1 MLMPGLTA
9 FLPLY
14 IPLSMFYVL
23 PHVFFNTKINLRDM
37 DMVKKKSLAGSGK
50 TVAKLKE
57 KKTVREVSA
66 SEPVNQPAQ
75 EPMLQAMVWYKEEHY
90 EQLLTIFDDA
100 ELLPPTYQAWLAR
113 AEEKKTEV
121 EAAGDQ
127 VMKVFIDPETF
138 PEWCAQKGLP
148 KDAEARTQLALE
160 VAQARS
166 FSL

>member
-1 MLMPGLTA
+1 MT
-9 FLPLY
+9 
-14 IPLSMFYVL
+14 
-23 PHVFFNTKINLRDM
+23 
-37 DMVKKKSLAGSGK
+37 KKKALAGSGK

-57 KKTVREVSA
+57 RKATKEV
-66 SEPVNQPAQ
+66 PVE
-75 EPMLQAMVWYKEEHY
+75 EPMLQAMVWYQEEHY
-90 EQLLTIFDDA
+90 EQLLAIFDDA
-100 ELLPPTYQAWLAR
+100 ELLPPTYQAWLVR
-113 AEEKKTEV
+113 AEEKKAEV

-148 KDAEARTQLALE
+148 KDAEARTQLALD